1 MKKGEAIGIGLLWVL
16 LVTAGCQIVPPGF
29 SQTAGNIGSAF
40 AAAET
45 TLRYA
50 HEGKITYAYA
60 ASSFASYQSELSGN
74 DQTLVSAQ
82 GAPSSA
88 SMHSLLALYQE
99 AMQVVNAPCLSAACN
114 WQRQVASLDRASQ
127 AFLKAGNA

>member
-1 MKKGEAIGIGLLWVL
+1 MKKCEAIGMGLLWFL
-16 LVTAGCQIVPPGF
+16 LVTAGCQIIPPSF
-29 SQTAGNIGSAF
+29 SQTAGTIGSAF

-60 ASSFASYQSELSGN
+60 ASSFASYQSELNGN
-74 DQTLVSAQ
+74 DQTIVRAQ
-82 GAPSSA
+82 GAPHSA
-88 SMHSLLALYQE
+88 SLHSLLTLYHE
-99 AMQVVNAPCLSAACN
+99 AMQVVNAPCLSAACH
-114 WQRQVASLDRASQ
+114 WQTQVASLERASQ